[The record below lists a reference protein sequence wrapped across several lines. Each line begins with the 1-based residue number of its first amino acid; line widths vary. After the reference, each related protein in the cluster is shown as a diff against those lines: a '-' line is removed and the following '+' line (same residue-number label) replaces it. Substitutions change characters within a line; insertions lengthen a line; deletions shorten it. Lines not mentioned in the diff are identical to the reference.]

1 MKVWFVLYDSEESTE
16 IDSVWSSEEAANAR
30 KDDLR
35 HDWRDWFVESR
46 ELDIATT
53 APPLPSVPRQRSQR
67 EIDLDIALVD
77 TMRPSIEAAIRNENA
92 LLRFIR

>member
-1 MKVWFVLYDSEESTE
+1 MKVWLVLYDSEEPTE
-16 IDSVWSSEEAANAR
+16 IDSVWSSEEQANER

-35 HDWRDWFVESR
+35 HDWREWFVESR

-53 APPLPSVPRQRSQR
+53 PPPLPIVPRQRSQR
-67 EIDLDIALVD
+67 EIDLDIALAD
-77 TMRPSIEAAIRNENA
+77 TMRPSIEAAIRDDNT